1 MVRLKSRYVLFEL
14 LYPDGLTTP
23 ATPRPQSKGEGDDSY
38 YDNNND
44 DDDKNSAARNANT
57 ILTSQR
63 LRQPSRV
70 DAKQV
75 VAAVRAEIATLLGD
89 YGAGSV
95 ASTLQLKY
103 FSRTTSV
110 GIIRVAREK
119 VRLVWAALSYIQ
131 RLDNR
136 PVIVRVVRV
145 SGTVKKCEQAAIKR
159 DLELISAV
167 EGRLAGSATAKSGL
181 ERFLEGNSASVDSDS
196 EGGIGE
202 E

>member
-44 DDDKNSAARNANT
+44 DDDKKTA
-57 ILTSQR
+57 
-63 LRQPSRV
+63 QPAMLVLFSRASGYASPQRV
-70 DAKQV
+70 DAKQA

-89 YGAGSV
+89 DGAGSV

-136 PVIVRVVRV
+136 PVIGACGARFGYR
-145 SGTVKKCEQAAIKR
+145 EER
-159 DLELISAV
+159 
-167 EGRLAGSATAKSGL
+167 RAG
-181 ERFLEGNSASVDSDS
+181 GN
-196 EGGIGE
+196 
-202 E
+202 

>member
-1 MVRLKSRYVLFEL
+1 MVRLKSRYILFEL

-23 ATPRPQSKGEGDDSY
+23 ARPHSDD
-38 YDNNND
+38 DNNSN
-44 DDDKNSAARNANT
+44 NQH
-57 ILTSQR
+57 ISQQ
-63 LRQPSRV
+63 LRQPSHV

-75 VAAVRAEIATLLGD
+75 LSAVRAELATLLGD

-110 GIIRVAREK
+110 GIVRVAREK
-119 VRLVWAALSYIQ
+119 MRLVWASLTYV
-131 RLDNR
+131 RKLDNR

-159 DLELISAV
+159 DLELIRAV
-167 EGRLAGSATAKSGL
+167 EGYKDNNEAKSGL
-181 ERFLEGNSASVDSDS
+181 ERFLEGNSAGADNESDD
-196 EGGIGE
+196 GIGE

>member
-1 MVRLKSRYVLFEL
+1 MVRLKSRYILFEL

-23 ATPRPQSKGEGDDSY
+23 ARPHS
-38 YDNNND
+38 D
-44 DDDKNSAARNANT
+44 DDDNNSNNQH
-57 ILTSQR
+57 TSQQ
-63 LRQPSRV
+63 LRQPSNV

-75 VAAVRAEIATLLGD
+75 LSAVRAELAVLLGD

-110 GIIRVAREK
+110 GIVRVAREK
-119 VRLVWAALSYIQ
+119 MRLVWAALTYV
-131 RLDNR
+131 RNLDNR

-159 DLELISAV
+159 DLELIRAV
-167 EGRLAGSATAKSGL
+167 EGYKDNNTEAKSGL
-181 ERFLEGNSASVDSDS
+181 ERFLEGNSAGVDNESDD
-196 EGGIGE
+196 GIGE

>member
-23 ATPRPQSKGEGDDSY
+23 TPRPQSKGDDY
-38 YDNNND
+38 ND
-44 DDDKNSAARNANT
+44 DDDESNPTRATNNN
-57 ILTSQR
+57 LTSQR

-75 VAAVRAEIATLLGD
+75 LAAVRAELASLLGD

-159 DLELISAV
+159 DLELIRAV
-167 EGRLAGSATAKSGL
+167 EGRIAGNTTAKSGL
-181 ERFLEGNSASVDSDS
+181 ERFLQGNSAGVDSDS